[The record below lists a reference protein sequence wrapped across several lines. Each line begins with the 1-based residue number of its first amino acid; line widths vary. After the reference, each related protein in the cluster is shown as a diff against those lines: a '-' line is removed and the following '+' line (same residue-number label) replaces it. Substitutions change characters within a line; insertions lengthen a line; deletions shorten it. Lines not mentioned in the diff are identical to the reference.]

1 MKTFEIHEHPDLGL
15 KAVKDGWS
23 WPGFFF
29 GLFWLLYK
37 TMWLAATVVGGVGIV
52 VFFLPPEYAM
62 VSNVVGLMVS
72 LVLGINGNGMYANV
86 LASRGFQCHD
96 VVEASNPGQ
105 ALAFYSQRRDQGIT
119 QPPGASQMAENPRL
133 VENSPMAENLQQG
146 EGLQLDQGPRAF
158 SSGNPQQEGTDG
170 RTGRD
175 GSGSGKL
182 EA

>member
-62 VSNVVGLMVS
+62 ASNVVGLMVS

-105 ALAFYSQRRDQGIT
+105 ALASYCQRRDQGIT
-119 QPPGASQMAENPRL
+119 QPPGASQMAEN
-133 VENSPMAENLQQG
+133 LQQG
-146 EGLQLDQGPRAF
+146 EGLQLDQGPRA
-158 SSGNPQQEGTDG
+158 SSNGNPQQEGTDG

-175 GSGSGKL
+175 GSGPGKL